1 VKRSR
6 FALLVVTLTYVAVT
20 VGESILAPVL
30 PVVAPEIGLDTAAG
44 GRILGVI
51 SLAAA
56 VGNLAGGALLAR
68 ADARVTSMLGAAC
81 SIAGCV
87 VAATAHSEGTFLIAH
102 ALVGFG
108 AGFYFAGGVFS
119 VGALSPQ
126 GRRGRAMGRYGI
138 AYSVALALAAVLV
151 GTVGTSNWRAVYV
164 VGGLLGIVALALLA
178 FVELPGAQP
187 IPKGKLRGSLRLLD
201 APVLVGG
208 VAAVAQFGLVAY
220 IPTYAVAE
228 WSLTAAAAAMV
239 LFVGRVFS
247 IPGKAVAG
255 WMIDRFGAKTS
266 ARLMGMTL
274 VVTGLVWVLFPVIAV
289 AAAASVVVASAAG
302 AMFPMANVVAVERFG
317 ELGGLL
323 GVFRSA
329 QMAIAGVSVWLVG
342 QAAATF
348 GLTTALVAGVLSLAA
363 ILFLQPTA
371 RTDATRSTSRVD
383 GG

>member
-1 VKRSR
+1 
-6 FALLVVTLTYVAVT
+6 
-20 VGESILAPVL
+20 
-30 PVVAPEIGLDTAAG
+30 
-44 GRILGVI
+44 
-51 SLAAA
+51 
-56 VGNLAGGALLAR
+56 
-68 ADARVTSMLGAAC
+68 
-81 SIAGCV
+81 
-87 VAATAHSEGTFLIAH
+87 
-102 ALVGFG
+102 
-108 AGFYFAGGVFS
+108 
-119 VGALSPQ
+119 
-126 GRRGRAMGRYGI
+126 
-138 AYSVALALAAVLV
+138 
-151 GTVGTSNWRAVYV
+151 
-164 VGGLLGIVALALLA
+164 
-178 FVELPGAQP
+178 VELPGAQP

-228 WSLTAAAAAMV
+228 WSLTAATAAMV

-289 AAAASVVVASAAG
+289 AAVASVVVASAAG

-363 ILFLQPTA
+363 ILLLQPTT

>member
-1 VKRSR
+1 MRSAR
-6 FALLVVTLTYVAVT
+6 FALLVVMLTYVAVT

-30 PVVAPEIGLDTAAG
+30 PIAAPEIGLDTAAG
-44 GRILGVI
+44 GRVLGVI

-68 ADARVTSMLGAAC
+68 ADARVTSMVGAAS

-87 VAATAHSEGTFLIAH
+87 VAAIAHGEGSFLAAHS
-102 ALVGFG
+102 LVGFG

-119 VGALSPQ
+119 VGMLSVP

-138 AYSVALALAAVLV
+138 AYSLALALAAVLV
-151 GTVGTSNWRAVYV
+151 ATVGTSSWRAVYLIS
-164 VGGLLGIVALALLA
+164 GSLAAVALVLLF

-187 IPKGKLRGSLRLLD
+187 IPRDELTGSVRLLG

-208 VAAVAQFGLVAY
+208 VAAMAQFGLVSY

-228 WSLTAAAAAMV
+228 WSLTASAAAML
-239 LFVGRVFS
+239 LFAGRVFS

-266 ARLMGMTL
+266 ARLTGMAI
-274 VVTGLVWVLFPVIAV
+274 VATGLVWVLFPVVAV
-289 AAAASVVVASAAG
+289 GAAASIVVAAAAG

-317 ELGGLL
+317 DLGGLL

-329 QMAIAGVSVWLVG
+329 QMAIAGVSVWGVG
-342 QAAATF
+342 QAAAAI
-348 GLTTALVAGVLSLAA
+348 GLTAALAIGLLSLSA
-363 ILFLQPTA
+363 ILLLRPTSPADTA
-371 RTDATRSTSRVD
+371 RLAARADES
-383 GG
+383 